1 MLKWNMN
8 SIKQILKIAFSII
21 STIIVL
27 YSCASIGRPDGGPL
41 DETPPKFVGSTP
53 DIQAT
58 NVDKKKITILFDEY
72 IKLENANE
80 KVVVSPPQIQ
90 QPLIKPSGK
99 KVVVT
104 LEDSLKANTTYTIDF
119 GDAIVDNNEGNP
131 LGDFTF
137 TFSTG
142 NQIDTL
148 AISGT
153 VLAAKDLEPIKNI
166 LVGLHENLNDT
177 AFTKEPFLRVART
190 DSKGE
195 FTIHGIAPG
204 KYRVYALKDID
215 QNYVF
220 SQKSEWIAYS
230 DSIYIPTV
238 EERIK
243 QDTIWKDS
251 LTVDSIHTHK
261 YTHHLPDDIIL
272 KAFEE
277 DFYNQYLIKH
287 ERKQENIL
295 TLYFAEYPDTIP
307 TIKGLDFDESD
318 LVADYRL
325 PSDTIYN
332 FWVKDSLL
340 YQRDTLTIQLDYLHT
355 DTLNQLVAKTDTLR
369 FTFKHKKVDKEK
381 ESKKNKD
388 KKEEDLTPFLQ
399 IKPDISSNFNVY
411 DYLRLSF
418 EEPIKYF
425 DNNKIHIMQKNDTL
439 WNEIKDFTFEQDQ
452 EFIKQF
458 NIYHEWIPDES
469 YKIIVDSLAFQG
481 IYGLYTNTF
490 EQEFKIKKLEEYG
503 TVQFNISGVDSED
516 SPIIVELLD
525 SSDKVVRTVKAN
537 NGTADFYYL
546 DPGKYSARLII
557 DKNNNGKWDT
567 GNFENNL
574 QPEDVYYYPQMVEF
588 KANWSANQDWN
599 IKQTPLPKQK
609 LNELKKQKPDDDKKK
624 KTNEE
629 RRRRR

>member
-1 MLKWNMN
+1 MN
-8 SIKQILKIAFSII
+8 SIKQILKIAFSIV

-142 NQIDTL
+142 SQIDTL

-388 KKEEDLTPFLQ
+388 RKEEDLTPFLQ

-490 EQEFKIKKLEEYG
+490 EQEFKIKKLKEYG

>member
-1 MLKWNMN
+1 MN
-8 SIKQILKIAFSII
+8 SIKQILKIAFSIV

-142 NQIDTL
+142 SQIDTL

-490 EQEFKIKKLEEYG
+490 KQEFKIKKLEEYG

>member
-1 MLKWNMN
+1 MN
-8 SIKQILKIAFSII
+8 SIKQILKIAFSIV

-142 NQIDTL
+142 SQIDTL

-439 WNEIKDFTFEQDQ
+439 WNEIKNFTFEQDQ

>member
-1 MLKWNMN
+1 MN
-8 SIKQILKIAFSII
+8 SIKQILKIAFSIV

-53 DIQAT
+53 DMQAT

>member
-1 MLKWNMN
+1 MN
-8 SIKQILKIAFSII
+8 SIKQILKIAFSIV

-142 NQIDTL
+142 SQIDTL

>member
-8 SIKQILKIAFSII
+8 SIKQILKIAFSIV

-142 NQIDTL
+142 SQIDTL

-190 DSKGE
+190 DSKGK

-490 EQEFKIKKLEEYG
+490 KQEFKIKKLEEYG

>member
-1 MLKWNMN
+1 MN

>member
-8 SIKQILKIAFSII
+8 SIKQILKIAFSIV

-142 NQIDTL
+142 SQIDTL

>member
-1 MLKWNMN
+1 MN

-142 NQIDTL
+142 SQIDTL